1 VTGRGSDSFTLGGM
15 LFGEGHAAT
24 ALNEALNRDP
34 PFGAAAP
41 ALHALGKGL
50 RGAALRGMADQVA
63 RVLDRDVID
72 LMGAGWRRYEA
83 LTSAARRTLA
93 TPGAEEIVELADH
106 RITSSHR
113 PRIDVILDEV
123 KLAEIHVEIDVT
135 IDLHAVMAVVFAGRL
150 TALHSGRASVE
161 VALGIEGEPIA
172 RATREI
178 ELNLELPLG
187 SGIRLVDD
195 SEVLHVGAQQPAVA
209 VP

>member
-106 RITSSHR
+106 RFTSSHR
-113 PRIDVILDEV
+113 P
-123 KLAEIHVEIDVT
+123 
-135 IDLHAVMAVVFAGRL
+135 
-150 TALHSGRASVE
+150 
-161 VALGIEGEPIA
+161 
-172 RATREI
+172 
-178 ELNLELPLG
+178 
-187 SGIRLVDD
+187 
-195 SEVLHVGAQQPAVA
+195 
-209 VP
+209 